1 MRSLWIVSLVALV
14 AGCGGSGGGSGPGG
28 LSGAG
33 FGPVSADSPFQGSY
47 EGTWWDGRA
56 YQDAMRITVQQDG
69 RISGEVE
76 DPFIPTP
83 AAVTG
88 NVRDD
93 GSLAATYQFVDRDR
107 WTVTGTVF
115 WDNDSRLV
123 LKGTLTARSSGG
135 TQTLQIVLTR
145 Q

>member
-1 MRSLWIVSLVALV
+1 MRYFFAIILLTSFL
-14 AGCGGSGGGSGPGG
+14 AGCGGSGGSSGPSG

-33 FGPVSADSPFQGSY
+33 FGPVSADSPFQASF
-47 EGTWWDGRA
+47 EGYWIDGE
-56 YQDAMRITVQQDG
+56 QDALRLTVRQDG
-69 RISGEVE
+69 RFTGEVE
-76 DPFIPTP
+76 DPFIPTA

-93 GSLAATYQFVDRDR
+93 GTLAAAYQFPDRDR
-107 WTVTGTVF
+107 VSVTGTVF

-123 LKGTLTARSSGG
+123 LKGILRLRSSEG
-135 TQTLQIVLTR
+135 TRDVQIVLNR